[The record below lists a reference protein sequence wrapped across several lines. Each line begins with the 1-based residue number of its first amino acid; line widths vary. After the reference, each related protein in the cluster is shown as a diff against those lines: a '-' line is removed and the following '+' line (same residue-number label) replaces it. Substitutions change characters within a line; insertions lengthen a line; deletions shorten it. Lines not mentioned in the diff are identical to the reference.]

1 MIGIG
6 SIQGNYL
13 DEAFKLFSGEFL
25 FTITVVTPPTWKF
38 ILSAN
43 TKAIKKKKIIIM
55 GGKLCQSL
63 IFLAP
68 IV

>member
-1 MIGIG
+1 M
-6 SIQGNYL
+6 

-55 GGKLCQSL
+55 GG
-63 IFLAP
+63 
-68 IV
+68 